1 MRQHKTSMLAV
12 LAAAVLVFTGCSA
25 EQGLKALDR
34 PATDRDALP
43 NGVVVMAGADKTLT
57 DSFRLLAEKDGYSYY
72 VGQNVKERV
81 SCLAVVPAGDQPAWG
96 AVCGD
101 LSRADHILGL
111 GLDNGRLNV
120 RLVGDDADTKKL
132 ESEGATRIHQNIYR

>member
-1 MRQHKTSMLAV
+1 MRHQNLSMILALAGAVVV
-12 LAAAVLVFTGCSA
+12 LTGCSGD
-25 EQGLKALDR
+25 QGLKALDR
-34 PATDRDALP
+34 PATDRDTLP
-43 NGVVVMAGADKTLT
+43 SGVVVMGGADQTMT

-81 SCLAVVPAGDQPAWG
+81 SCLAVVPAADQLAW
-96 AVCGD
+96 ASVCGD
-101 LSRADHILGL
+101 LSQGDHILGL

-120 RLVGDDADTKKL
+120 RLVGDQADTKKL